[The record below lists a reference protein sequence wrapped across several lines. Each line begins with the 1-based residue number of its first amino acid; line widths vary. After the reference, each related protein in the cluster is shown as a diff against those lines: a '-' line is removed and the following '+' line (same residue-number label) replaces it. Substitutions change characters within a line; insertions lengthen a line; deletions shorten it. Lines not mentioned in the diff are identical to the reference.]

1 MEAAVLL
8 VLHDVFDGVFC
19 SGGAGSRGPDGA
31 ARDGHGRDGAPEV
44 HQWTFL
50 SARAALVAELAVMV
64 RGTASFFEFSLCLSR
79 ACLGKMIVLIC
90 KWLKN
95 AVFRRT
101 QHSCGHDRGTCLR
114 GG

>member
-50 SARAALVAELAVMV
+50 SARAALKGAGIET
-64 RGTASFFEFSLCLSR
+64 RREEQNRNRLSNNR
-79 ACLGKMIVLIC
+79 MRPRDVP
-90 KWLKN
+90 
-95 AVFRRT
+95 
-101 QHSCGHDRGTCLR
+101 
-114 GG
+114 